1 MKTHEKLLYRTK
13 MITRRNTVVEKLI
26 EIITGPCLKHKTA
39 TVVRIY
45 YDVYKYNNIEKKRE
59 KKKKNVI
66 HR

>member
-1 MKTHEKLLYRTK
+1 

-26 EIITGPCLKHKTA
+26 EIITGPCLKHITA

-59 KKKKNVI
+59 KKKKT
-66 HR
+66 